1 MSRFALPI
9 ACLAA
14 ACLSLAGCG
23 EPNGKEAPT
32 QPTVQGRSVV
42 VFPPRS
48 PQLAQIHSQ
57 SVEPRTEMVLR
68 FNGRLVWNEDR
79 TVRVFAPFAGRVVSM
94 AARPGDQVKAG
105 QTLAVLAAP
114 ELGVAQAEARRAEQD
129 YAQAQKS
136 LKRIQELFAGG
147 VAPAKDLQA
156 AQADVARASA
166 DRQRT
171 QAKLKPYGQT
181 GAVDQQLALK
191 SPVEGV
197 VVERNLNPGQ
207 ELRPDTQGDKA
218 LFVVSDPTQ
227 LWFFLDVSEKDIG
240 SVKVGDKVSIG
251 STSLGENRING
262 QIVHVA
268 DVVDPQTRTVKVRG
282 VIEGADERLKA
293 EMYILA
299 QLRVPAAS
307 GYFVPTRA
315 VYLRGEQYFVF
326 VDEGGGRF
334 ARRAVRLGPVADAQQ
349 VILEGIAATDRVV
362 VDGTLLLERLIAA
375 KD

>member
-1 MSRFALPI
+1 
-9 ACLAA
+9 
-14 ACLSLAGCG
+14 
-23 EPNGKEAPT
+23 
-32 QPTVQGRSVV
+32 
-42 VFPPRS
+42 
-48 PQLAQIHSQ
+48 
-57 SVEPRTEMVLR
+57 
-68 FNGRLVWNEDR
+68 
-79 TVRVFAPFAGRVVSM
+79 
-94 AARPGDQVKAG
+94 
-105 QTLAVLAAP
+105 
-114 ELGVAQAEARRAEQD
+114 
-129 YAQAQKS
+129 
-136 LKRIQELFAGG
+136 
-147 VAPAKDLQA
+147 LQA
-156 AQADVARASA
+156 AQADLALASA

-171 QAKLKPYGQT
+171 QAKLKLYGQT
-181 GAVDQQLALK
+181 TAVDQQLALK

-240 SVKVGDKVSIG
+240 SVKDGDKVSIG